1 MTLRTEALTGGYVDP
16 VHDAQSTFRMLM
28 DSMAR
33 PGTIK
38 TVLSSIEPPAPLGAA
53 AGAIALALCDND
65 TPVWLSANLAKSAA
79 AEWIGF
85 HTGAPVTREKS
96 EARFAF
102 LEARSPVASFSL
114 FALGSQEY
122 PDRSTTVVIEI
133 SRFDGRAPLS
143 LRGPGIR
150 EGVTITPVGLPDI
163 FLRQWADNRALFPRG
178 IDVVLTAGR
187 QFLCLPRTCNISTGE
202 I

>member
-1 MTLRTEALTGGYVDP
+1 MTLRTEALTGGYLDP
-16 VHDAQSTFRMLM
+16 VHDAQSTFRVLM
-28 DSMAR
+28 GSMAR
-33 PGTIK
+33 PGTIE
-38 TVLSSIEPPAPLGAA
+38 TVLPPINPPAPMGSA

-65 TPVWLSANLAKSAA
+65 TSVWLSAGLAKSAV
-79 AEWIGF
+79 AEWITF

-102 LEARSPVASFSL
+102 FEAGSPVASFGL

-122 PDRSTTVVIEI
+122 PDRSTTAVIEV
-133 SRFDGRAPLS
+133 SRLEGGAPLT

-150 EGVTITPVGLPDI
+150 ESATIAPVGLPDI

-178 IDVVLTAGR
+178 IDVVLTSGP
-187 QFLCLPRTCNISTGE
+187 QILCLPRTCNISTGE
-202 I
+202 A

>member
-1 MTLRTEALTGGYVDP
+1 MTLRTEALTGGYIDP

-28 DSMAR
+28 DGMAR
-33 PGTIK
+33 PGTTK
-38 TVLSSIEPPAPLGAA
+38 TIVPPVEPPAPLGSA

-65 TPVWLSANLAKSAA
+65 TPVWLSASMAKSLI

-102 LEARSPVASFSL
+102 FGAGSPVASFGL

-122 PDRSTTVVIEI
+122 PDRSTTVIIEI
-133 SRFDGRAPLS
+133 AGLERGPRLT
-143 LRGPGIR
+143 LTGPGIR
-150 EGVTITPVGLPDI
+150 ESVEIAPVGLPDM